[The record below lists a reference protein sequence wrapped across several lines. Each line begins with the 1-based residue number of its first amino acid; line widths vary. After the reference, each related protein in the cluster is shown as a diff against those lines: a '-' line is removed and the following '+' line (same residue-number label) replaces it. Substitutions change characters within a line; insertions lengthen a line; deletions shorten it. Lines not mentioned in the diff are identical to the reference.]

1 MRKFHFVQPF
11 IASYN
16 VVNTTTETA
25 SMLDPLEKS
34 GFTPQ
39 RQPMDAF
46 TPEQI
51 SGNNTVRNNGYVS
64 GAIDLDRALEEYYK
78 SLIN

>member
-25 SMLDPLEKS
+25 NTLDPLEKS

-39 RQPMDAF
+39 YQSVDTF
-46 TPEQI
+46 TSEQI
-51 SGNNTVRNNGYVS
+51 TDNNTARNNDYVS